1 MEGIRGRESP
11 DAVRRGAIMHLR
23 LKTKITLIMA
33 FLVLAVVG
41 VNSTLYVA
49 TLTRR
54 VIRQANERAQLVSR
68 HVFFQAQNALS
79 ESAKTGETPAS
90 SSPEDLH
97 AYVQKSLDESAAL
110 TSSIDAEV
118 GYSPLIYEVSI
129 SEVNGTVLTSSD
141 ASQPGKQ
148 SEPRTNLAQ
157 LVSSSFLGQLRALY
171 GPPRAYEVDYPFQLG
186 PPGNQVPFGVIRVAV
201 QTGLLRSEITPALR
215 SAAWLALASI
225 GISVFLAALVSSVS
239 LAPLKS
245 ITAQLDRIS
254 KGEFDQKPIES
265 GDEFGQVS
273 TKISKIG
280 MQLRGVR
287 EIFSTLR
294 ENLDQVL
301 GGLDDGLLLFSLD
314 GRAVMVSPAAER
326 FLSMPS
332 DHLLGRRAEDIFP
345 PDHPVRE
352 VIKLQD
358 GEFEPVENAEVILA
372 GPNSPARRVGVSVQV
387 ITEGETRMGAL
398 VTFTDLE
405 SRERISNK
413 LQVSERMANLGR
425 ITAGVAHEVKNPLN
439 SMRLWLENL
448 KESLPEGDTMPQTAG
463 RVLDSEIDRLETVVK
478 RFLDFTRPPDM
489 HQEEMNLKDLLEEVL
504 AVGKPQMDRANVKV
518 EARFAKDVP
527 PVLGDRGLLKPAR
540 LTLFP
545 NAVEAMP
552 GGGRLTVSLERR
564 GEMADIEIEDTGRGI
579 APENTQ
585 RVFQLFFTTRPGGS
599 GIGLASAF
607 RTVQLLNGSIDFK
620 SEVGHG
626 TTFRIEL
633 PLARQMEPALPRPR
647 DAGATA
653 VRNA

>member
-1 MEGIRGRESP
+1 
-11 DAVRRGAIMHLR
+11 MHLR

-49 TLTRR
+49 NLTRQ
-54 VIRQANERAQLVSR
+54 VIRQANDRAQLVSR

-79 ESAKTGETPAS
+79 ETAKSGQTPAS
-90 SSPEDLH
+90 SSPEDLR

-110 TSSIDAEV
+110 TSSIEAEV

-129 SEVNGTVLTSSD
+129 TDVNGTVLVSSD
-141 ASQPGKQ
+141 ASLPGKQ
-148 SEPRTNLAQ
+148 TSGARTDLAR
-157 LVSSSFLGQLRALY
+157 LVSSSFVSQLRRLY

-186 PPGNQVPFGVIRVAV
+186 PPGNQVPFGAIRVAV
-201 QTGLLRSEITPALR
+201 QTGLLRSDITPALS
-215 SAAWLALASI
+215 SAALLALASI

-254 KGEFDQKPIES
+254 KGEFDEKPLES

-314 GRAVMVSPAAER
+314 GRAVMVSPAVER
-326 FLSMPS
+326 FLAMPS

-352 VIKLQD
+352 AIKLRD
-358 GEFEPVENAEVILA
+358 GEFEPVEAAEVVLA
-372 GPNSPARRVGVSVQV
+372 GPDSPARRVGVTVQV
-387 ITEGETRMGAL
+387 IAEGETRMGAL

-405 SRERISNK
+405 SRERISTQ
-413 LQVSERMANLGR
+413 LQVSERLANLGR

-448 KESLPEGDTMPQTAG
+448 KASLPEGETMPQQAV
-463 RVLDSEIDRLETVVK
+463 RVLDNEIDRLDTVVK
-478 RFLDFTRPPDM
+478 RFLDFTRPPAM
-489 HQEEMNLKDLLEEVL
+489 HQEETSLKDLLEDVL
-504 AVGKPQMDRANVKV
+504 GVGKPQMDRANVKV
-518 EARFAKDVP
+518 EAHFANEVP
-527 PVLGDRGLLKPAR
+527 PVLVDRQLLKQA
-540 LTLFP
+540 LMNLFL

-564 GEMADIEIEDTGRGI
+564 GETASIEIQDTGRGI
-579 APENTQ
+579 PPEHTQ

-599 GIGLASAF
+599 GIGLATAF
-607 RTVQLLNGSIDFK
+607 RTVQFLNGSIDFK
-620 SEVGHG
+620 SEVGRG

-633 PLARQMEPALPRPR
+633 PLARQAEPAQPRPR
-647 DAGATA
+647 ETGAAA